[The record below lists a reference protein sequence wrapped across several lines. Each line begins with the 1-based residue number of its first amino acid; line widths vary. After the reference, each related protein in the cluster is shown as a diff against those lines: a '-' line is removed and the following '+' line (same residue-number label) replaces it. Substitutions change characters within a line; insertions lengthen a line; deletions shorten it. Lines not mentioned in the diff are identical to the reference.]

1 MKKLIIFSVV
11 LLVLAALLA
20 SCSSGEEIEYIK
32 SQSAVLSYGKE
43 DNKVAVHALIT
54 LKNNE
59 KRDIEFT
66 LNGKFSE
73 LYEAGVVLY
82 EDVTVTDKNGF
93 SEKLTIP
100 ANTTVCLKCVFRTTY
115 GGGTMTAGED
125 GFFAPPDSI
134 GYEIIPESTYGIE
147 D

>member
-1 MKKLIIFSVV
+1 MKKSALFSVILLMLTV
-11 LLVLAALLA
+11 LLT
-20 SCSSGEEIEYIK
+20 SCGGGEEIEYIK
-32 SQSAVLSYGKE
+32 SQSAVLSYTTE
-43 DNKVAVHALIT
+43 ENKVALHALIT

-66 LNGKFSE
+66 LTGKFSE
-73 LYEAGVVLY
+73 LYGAGVVLY
-82 EDVTVTDKNGF
+82 EDVSVADKNGF

-100 ANTTVCLKCVFRTTY
+100 ANSTVCLECVFRTTY
-115 GGGTMTAGED
+115 GGGTMTAGEN

-134 GYEIIPESTYGIE
+134 GYEIVPEDTYGVG

>member
-1 MKKLIIFSVV
+1 MKKLALFSVII
-11 LLVLAALLA
+11 LMLAALLS
-20 SCSSGEEIEYIK
+20 SCGGGEEIEYVK
-32 SQSAVLSYGKE
+32 SQSAVLSYAKE
-43 DNKVAVHALIT
+43 ETKVAVRALIT

-82 EDVTVTDKNGF
+82 EDVSVTDKNGF

-100 ANTTVCLKCVFRTTY
+100 ANSTVCLECVFRTTY

-134 GYEIIPESTYGIE
+134 GYEIIPESTYGVE